1 MILLIKELDT
11 LRVFWVRTCVNV
23 RQFVGSSV
31 HVYLKFFRPIG
42 CSIEDVARDFS
53 LILCQVLDNESKEPR
68 GCSLKK
74 I

>member
-42 CSIEDVARDFS
+42 CSIEDVGRDFS
-53 LILCQVLDNESKEPR
+53 LRLCQALDNESKEQR